1 MSQFFFVASVMCL
14 LAVILVLLPL
24 RRKQATSIDRA
35 SINVKLFKERRKEL
49 DAEKERGLIDEQ
61 QLMLAVEELEKG
73 LLLDLSA
80 NEASDDVTHP
90 KKPDS
95 TSRSMRFIVITCVL
109 VIPTVSF
116 LLYFQ
121 LGSYQE
127 EKAWVQL
134 KREVEPALIGLEK
147 GEDRQA
153 DLAKYTI
160 QDIVTVLQARL
171 QQEGG
176 SPQGWL
182 LLGLLYSQANKMDVA
197 ITAFKKAAMLAP
209 NHPDIKI
216 AYAEALMKQ
225 NRGVLN
231 RESIKLLQEVLENN
245 PDNPRAL
252 TLMGMG
258 SYNAGFYQEAIDI
271 WEQLLKLRGED
282 SEKAPLLRK
291 SIQMAEQAILNPLKD
306 SPNVAQQQFVS
317 DQGAELEVS
326 VTRLQQLV
334 MQERRLTSE
343 IEALLKQIFAI
354 KADHPKALAFEGML
368 SFNAGQYQRAINSWE
383 KLLKQREPG
392 SERWKL
398 VQSSLQ
404 KAKAK
409 LTESK

>member
-1 MSQFFFVASVMCL
+1 MSLFFFAASVMCL

-24 RRKQATSIDRA
+24 RRKQAASVDRA
-35 SINVKLFKERRKEL
+35 SINVKLFNERRKEL

-73 LLLDLSA
+73 LLIDLSA
-80 NEASDDVTHP
+80 NEAMDESAPPV
-90 KKPDS
+90 KQGSGSK
-95 TSRSMRFIVITCVL
+95 RYIVLLSILT
-109 VIPTVSF
+109 IPSISF

-121 LGSYQE
+121 LGSFQE
-127 EKAWVQL
+127 EKAWKQL
-134 KREVEPALIGLEK
+134 KSEIEPALIGLEK

-160 QDIVTVLQARL
+160 QEIVTVLQARL
-171 QQEGG
+171 QQEEG

-197 ITAFKKAAMLAP
+197 ISAFKKATMLAP
-209 NHPDIKI
+209 NHPEIKI
-216 AYAEALMKQ
+216 AYAETLMKQ
-225 NRGVLN
+225 NKGMLN
-231 RESIKLLQEVLENN
+231 RVSIKLLQDVLENN

-271 WEQLLKLRGED
+271 WKQLLKIRGEG
-282 SEKAPLLRK
+282 SERAPLLRK
-291 SIQMAEQAILNPLKD
+291 SIQMAEQAML
-306 SPNVAQQQFVS
+306 SPPNAAQQTPG
-317 DQGAELEVS
+317 DLGAS
-326 VTRLQQLV
+326 VAHLQQLV
-334 MQERRLTSE
+334 MQERSLTSE
-343 IEALLKQIFAI
+343 IEALFKLIFAI
-354 KADHPKALAFEGML
+354 QADHPKALAFEGML

-398 VQSSLQ
+398 VKSSLQ

-409 LTESK
+409 LAESK